1 MLESVRQKVLGL
13 VCAKSGQSV
22 FSSMATWRNLT
33 DHDITELVL
42 KLDSDTHSSEAD
54 DISAQSDSDTGDT
67 TDTNFMQW
75 TDTTNCPTVP
85 VVHKFTRGPSD
96 L

>member
-1 MLESVRQKVLGL
+1 
-13 VCAKSGQSV
+13 
-22 FSSMATWRNLT
+22 
-33 DHDITELVL
+33 
-42 KLDSDTHSSEAD
+42 LDSDTHSSEAD